1 MVGGEKDKVGE
12 EEGGDHV
19 VEVPMRIQLQVG
31 HGGLVDEG
39 GEGKLLLVNVSVRV
53 VVVDPFSSEE
63 VDKEGEDGQDVDLDA
78 DDDEHPLKVEVVQ
91 RSLAPLLQHPLVFP
105 SEQDVQKRWSCLLV
119 DN

>member
-1 MVGGEKDKVGE
+1 MGCEKDKVGKD
-12 EEGGDHV
+12 EGDDHV

-39 GEGKLLLVNVSVRV
+39 GEGKFLLVNVSVKV

-78 DDDEHPLKVEVVQ
+78 DDDEHPLKVEVVEG
-91 RSLAPLLQHPLVFP
+91 RLPSLLQHPLVL
-105 SEQDVQKRWSCLLV
+105 STTHDCTH
-119 DN
+119 